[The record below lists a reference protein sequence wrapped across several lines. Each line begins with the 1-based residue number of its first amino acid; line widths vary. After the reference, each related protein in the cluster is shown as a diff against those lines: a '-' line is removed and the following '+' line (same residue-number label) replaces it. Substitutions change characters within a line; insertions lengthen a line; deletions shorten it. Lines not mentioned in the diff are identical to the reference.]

1 MKIQSIK
8 TLYVFIAAFALAV
21 AAALVNRDGLMWVFG
36 LFSALL
42 VATFLYK
49 VFNDHE

>member
-8 TLYVFIAAFALAV
+8 TLYVFIAAFVLAV
-21 AAALVNRDGLMWVFG
+21 GSALFNSTGLSWVFG

-42 VATFLYK
+42 VIGFLYK
-49 VFNDHE
+49 LFNDHE